1 MAEKAEQR
9 QGVGH
14 GEPVIRPARP
24 MALYDTHELISQLK
38 AGSSQASRSLTSSRQ
53 VDSQAVA
60 NPTVQAQPW
69 SDRPVQAGQ
78 PSQEVSQSVQPKVR
92 EQLASGLT
100 AQPLADRP
108 KDRSS
113 RSPEP
118 EPQPEALADLARREA
133 RADLKKKRQALVTA
147 EKPLFQRAQSAKV
160 SQERQSASQ
169 ATGLAK
175 YAQRLRQEDYILA
188 ELPKTYEQ
196 PTNPSTKG
204 GKKNSYDF
212 LKRSQIYNHR
222 DNQLNKERQIAQEL
236 NLSRLEDGE

>member
-1 MAEKAEQR
+1 MVERAERR
-9 QGVGH
+9 QGVGT

-53 VDSQAVA
+53 VGSQAVA
-60 NPTVQAQPW
+60 NPTVQAKPW
-69 SDRPVQAGQ
+69 SDRPVQADQ
-78 PSQEVSQSVQPKVR
+78 PSQEISQSVQPKAR
-92 EQLASGLT
+92 EQLDSGLT

-113 RSPEP
+113 HSP
-118 EPQPEALADLARREA
+118 EPQPEALADLARRAA

-160 SQERQSASQ
+160 SQERQPASQ